1 MANDGGIG
9 RIKQRLNAI
18 PKNVRAAMVPE
29 LMKSGN
35 DLAVTA
41 RILAPRDTGALQDS
55 ITVTPG
61 GSSTPPY
68 SRPGGRVT
76 VPELAV
82 AVTAGNKDVRY
93 SHLIE
98 FGTQQAAAQPFFW
111 PAFRL
116 LRKKIT
122 GRIKRAAAKAV
133 KQNWGGR

>member
-1 MANDGGIG
+1 MDDGGIN

-29 LMKSGN
+29 LLKSGN

-41 RILAPRDTGALQDS
+41 RILAPRDSGALQDS
-55 ITVTPG
+55 IAVTPG
-61 GSSTPPY
+61 GSNTPPY
-68 SRPGGRVT
+68 STPGGRVT

-82 AVTAGNKDVRY
+82 AVTAGNKDARY
-93 SHLIE
+93 AHLVE
-98 FGTQQAAAQPFFW
+98 HGTQEAAAQPFFW

-122 GRIKRAAAKAV
+122 GRIKRAASKAV
-133 KQNWGGR
+133 KQNWGGK

>member
-1 MANDGGIG
+1 MDDGGIN

-29 LMKSGN
+29 LLKSGN

-41 RILAPRDTGALQDS
+41 RILAPRDSGALQDL
-55 ITVTPG
+55 IAVTPG
-61 GSSTPPY
+61 GSNTPPY
-68 SRPGGRVT
+68 STPGGRVT

-82 AVTAGNKDVRY
+82 AVTAGNKDARY
-93 SHLIE
+93 AHLVE
-98 FGTQQAAAQPFFW
+98 HGTQEAAAQPFFW

-122 GRIKRAAAKAV
+122 GRIKRAASKAV
-133 KQNWGGR
+133 KQNWGGK

>member
-1 MANDGGIG
+1 MVDDGGIG
-9 RIKQRLNAI
+9 RIKQRLAMI

-29 LMKSGN
+29 LLKSGN

-41 RILAPRDTGALQDS
+41 RILAPRDTGALQES

-61 GSSTPPY
+61 GSNTPPY
-68 SRPGGRVT
+68 STPGGRVS

-93 SHLIE
+93 AHLVE
-98 FGTQQAAAQPFFW
+98 YGTQEAAAQPFFW

-122 GRIKRAAAKAV
+122 GRIKRAASTAV
-133 KQNWGGR
+133 KKNWGGR

>member
-1 MANDGGIG
+1 MADDGGIG

-18 PKNVRAAMVPE
+18 PKAVRAAMVPE
-29 LMKSGN
+29 LVKSGN

-41 RILAPRDTGALQDS
+41 RILAPRDTGALQES
-55 ITVTPG
+55 LKVTPG

-68 SRPGGRVT
+68 STPGGRVT

-93 SHLIE
+93 AHLVE
-98 FGTQQAAAQPFFW
+98 YGTQEAPAQPFFW

-116 LRKKIT
+116 LRKKTT
-122 GRIKRAAAKAV
+122 GRIKRAASKAV
-133 KQNWGGR
+133 KQNWGGK

>member
-1 MANDGGIG
+1 MADDGGIG
-9 RIKQRLNAI
+9 RIKQRLAMI

-29 LMKSGN
+29 LVKSGN

-41 RILAPRDTGALQDS
+41 RILAPRDTGALQES

-61 GSSTPPY
+61 GSNTPPY
-68 SRPGGRVT
+68 STPGGRVT

-93 SHLIE
+93 AHLVE
-98 FGTQQAAAQPFFW
+98 YGTQEAAAQPYFW

-116 LRKKIT
+116 MRKKIT

-133 KQNWGGR
+133 KQGWGGR